1 MSIRAARYAIAAGV
15 LTCATAFAQT
25 SQTPTQTPA
34 QTGTQP
40 ETSITLVGCL
50 QREADYRKEHAAGR
64 GGAVGTGTGLGN
76 EFVLVNASIAAAGAP
91 TPSAT
96 TETDCKAAG
105 GAGEAYELTGNRER
119 ELERFV
125 GRRVEITGM
134 LKRAETEAA
143 GTAGTTGTAKP
154 TGGIDPMGQDLRLHE
169 VNVTS
174 FKEAG
179 VKPPPEP
186 EAAAAPQPEAAVQPE
201 PVQPEPQPTGTS
213 GLPAELPQTASPLPL
228 AGLIGLFSFG
238 AALGIRSV
246 ARRQ

>member
-1 MSIRAARYAIAAGV
+1 MGIRAACNTIAAGV
-15 LTCATAFAQT
+15 LMTCATAFAQT
-25 SQTPTQTPA
+25 SQTPTQTSA

-50 QREADYRKEHAAGR
+50 QREADYRREHAAGR
-64 GGAVGTGTGLGN
+64 GGTLGTGAGLGN
-76 EFVLVNASIAAAGAP
+76 EFVLVNASIAAAGAS

-96 TETDCKAAG
+96 TETDCKPG

-119 ELERFV
+119 ELEQFV

-134 LKRAETEAA
+134 LKRAETEPA

-174 FKEAG
+174 FKEVG
-179 VKPPPEP
+179 VKPPPLEP
-186 EAAAAPQPEAAVQPE
+186 EAAAAPEPEAAQPE

-246 ARRQ
+246 ARRR